1 MGNWRERGC
10 YTEVIP
16 FTAMITV
23 ECINV
28 GLSTIFKAATL
39 KGLNFH
45 VFMLYTYGI
54 AAILLLPFCFFFHRK
69 SDLPPLSFGIL
80 ARFFSLG
87 ILGFVSQYLGYV
99 GIEYSTP
106 TLASAMTNLT
116 PASTFVLAVLLRME
130 KLEMKSLS
138 TQVKIIGTLVTI
150 AGALLVVLYQGPVLI
165 RSPTASA
172 SVSEQQPAIAMITA
186 GAEQSDWVKG
196 GALLAAQYVMVSLW
210 YIFQA
215 KAVARYPAELVV
227 VFFYNLS
234 CMIIAAPVCLIEV
247 SNSSAW
253 NIFKPDV
260 RLYSVLY
267 GGLMGSCFGVLVHT
281 WGLHIKGPVYV
292 ALFKPLSIAIAA
304 VMGFIFL
311 GDDLYLGCLIGSLI
325 ISFGF
330 YVLMWA
336 KAQEVNGQ
344 TSQKRAEFVE
354 SCTENA
360 PLLEAYHGS
369 TGEEFQTATV

>member
-23 ECINV
+23 ECTNV

-54 AAILLLPFCFFFHRK
+54 AASLLLPLCFFFR
-69 SDLPPLSFGIL
+69 S
-80 ARFFSLG
+80 
-87 ILGFVSQYLGYV
+87 FVSQYLGYV

-138 TQVKIIGTLVTI
+138 TQVKIIGTLITI
-150 AGALLVVLYQGPVLI
+150 AGALLVVLYEGPVLI

-253 NIFKPDV
+253 NIFRPDV

-354 SCTENA
+354 SSAENA

-369 TGEEFQTATV
+369 TSEEFQTATV